1 MALEK
6 YLAIAGLALS
16 IFFVAEIITVFNFM
30 INPSDSADFG
40 FEAAPKIF
48 QFISLSIAP
57 ATIVFGVSFVLSK
70 RYGSKLNGMLMITAG
85 VIILAGMILAYT
97 MIEHIQEK
105 LIDTSVEATPIIF
118 MIVSIPIIF
127 FGIRLLK
134 TKPRKPKKSYLE
146 AVSYTHLTL
155 PTILLV

>member
-1 MALEK
+1 MTLEK

-16 IFFVAEIITVFNFM
+16 IFFVAEIITLFNFM
-30 INPSDSADFG
+30 INPSESADFG

-57 ATIVFGVSFVLSK
+57 AAIVFGVSFVLSK

-85 VIILAGMILAYT
+85 VIILAGMIFAYT

-105 LIDTSVEATPIIF
+105 LIDTSVESTPVIF

-127 FGIRLLK
+127 FGARLLK
-134 TKPRKPKKSYLE
+134 TKPRKPKKNYLE
-146 AVSYTHLTL
+146 DGF
-155 PTILLV
+155 

>member
-1 MALEK
+1 MTLEK

-16 IFFVAEIITVFNFM
+16 IFFVAEIITLFNFM

-57 ATIVFGVSFVLSK
+57 AAIVFGVSFVLSK

-97 MIEHIQEK
+97 MIEHVQEK
-105 LIDTSVEATPIIF
+105 LMEISVEITPVIF
-118 MIVSIPIIF
+118 MIVSIPIII
-127 FGIRLLK
+127 FGVRLLK
-134 TKPRKPKKSYLE
+134 IRPRKPKKNYLE
-146 AVSYTHLTL
+146 DGF
-155 PTILLV
+155 

>member
-30 INPSDSADFG
+30 INPSESADFG

-57 ATIVFGVSFVLSK
+57 AAIVFAVSFVLSN

-97 MIEHIQEK
+97 MIEHVQEK
-105 LIDTSVEATPIIF
+105 LMDISVEITPVIF
-118 MIVSIPIIF
+118 MIVSIPIII
-127 FGIRLLK
+127 FGVRLLK
-134 TKPRKPKKSYLE
+134 IRPRKPKKNYLE
-146 AVSYTHLTL
+146 DGF
-155 PTILLV
+155 

>member
-6 YLAIAGLALS
+6 YLAIAGLGLS
-16 IFFVAEIITVFNFM
+16 VFFVAEIITVFNFM
-30 INPSDSADFG
+30 ANPSENLEFG

-57 ATIVFGVSFVLSK
+57 ATIVFGVSFILSK
-70 RYGSKLNGMLMITAG
+70 RYGSKLNGILMITAG
-85 VIILAGMILAYT
+85 VIVLAGMIFAYT

-105 LIDTSVEATPIIF
+105 LIDTSVESTPVIF

-134 TKPRKPKKSYLE
+134 TKPSKPKKNYLE
-146 AVSYTHLTL
+146 DDF
-155 PTILLV
+155 

>member
-30 INPSDSADFG
+30 INPSESADFG

-57 ATIVFGVSFVLSK
+57 AAIVFGVSFVLSK

-97 MIEHIQEK
+97 MIEHVQEK
-105 LIDTSVEATPIIF
+105 LMDISVEITPVIF
-118 MIVSIPIIF
+118 MIVSIPIII
-127 FGIRLLK
+127 FGVRLLK
-134 TKPRKPKKSYLE
+134 TRSRKPKKNYLE
-146 AVSYTHLTL
+146 DGF
-155 PTILLV
+155 

>member
-6 YLAIAGLALS
+6 YLAIAGLGLS
-16 IFFVAEIITVFNFM
+16 VFFVAEIITVFNFM
-30 INPSDSADFG
+30 ANPSGNLEFG

-85 VIILAGMILAYT
+85 VIILAGMIFAYT

-105 LIDTSVEATPIIF
+105 LIDTSVESTPVIF

-127 FGIRLLK
+127 FGARLLK
-134 TKPRKPKKSYLE
+134 IKPRKPKKNYLE
-146 AVSYTHLTL
+146 DGF
-155 PTILLV
+155 

>member
-16 IFFVAEIITVFNFM
+16 IFFVAEIITLFNFM
-30 INPSDSADFG
+30 ANPSGNLEFG

-48 QFISLSIAP
+48 QFISLSVAP

-70 RYGSKLNGMLMITAG
+70 RYGSKLNGILMITAG

-97 MIEHIQEK
+97 MIEHIQEE
-105 LIDTSVEATPIIF
+105 LIDTSVGITPLIF
-118 MIVSIPIIF
+118 MCVSIPIILL
-127 FGIRLLK
+127 GIRLLK
-134 TKPRKPKKSYLE
+134 TKPRKPKKNYLE
-146 AVSYTHLTL
+146 DNF
-155 PTILLV
+155 

>member
-1 MALEK
+1 MSLEK

-16 IFFVAEIITVFNFM
+16 VFFVAEIITVFNFM
-30 INPSDSADFG
+30 ANPSGNLEFG

-70 RYGSKLNGMLMITAG
+70 RYGSRLNGILMITAG
-85 VIILAGMILAYT
+85 VIILAGMIFAYT

-105 LIDTSVEATPIIF
+105 LVDTSVETTPVIF

-127 FGIRLLK
+127 FGVRLLK
-134 TKPRKPKKSYLE
+134 TKPR
-146 AVSYTHLTL
+146 
-155 PTILLV
+155 I

>member
-16 IFFVAEIITVFNFM
+16 VFFVAEIITLFNFM
-30 INPSDSADFG
+30 INPSDSVDFG

-70 RYGSKLNGMLMITAG
+70 RYGSKLNGTIMIISG
-85 VIILAGMILAYT
+85 VIILTGMIFAYT
-97 MIEHIQEK
+97 MIEDIQEK
-105 LIDTSVEATPIIF
+105 LIDSSVEITPIIF
-118 MIVSIPIIF
+118 IIVSIPIIF

-134 TKPRKPKKSYLE
+134 TKPRKPKKNYVE
-146 AVSYTHLTL
+146 DDF
-155 PTILLV
+155 

>member
-30 INPSDSADFG
+30 INPSDSAEFG

-57 ATIVFGVSFVLSK
+57 AGIVFGVSFVLSK

-105 LIDTSVEATPIIF
+105 LMDTSVEITPVIF

-134 TKPRKPKKSYLE
+134 TKPRKPKKNYLE
-146 AVSYTHLTL
+146 DNSF
-155 PTILLV
+155 